1 MIRAEAESL
10 VVRYRKLFRK
20 DKNYYAFNYALEHT
34 IDQKTG
40 KKKYKKNP
48 WFVENQLSVSEYFNH
63 IKSENWNLWGMILPP
78 TNEKNEASFGALDK
92 DIYGDREDNK
102 RIVKQI
108 YDEKIP
114 LVPCSSKSG
123 GLHLY
128 MFFKEDVPASK
139 IRTQLQHYN
148 KYLKINC
155 KEVNP
160 KQTKLKWNKQ
170 KKRFD
175 PGNGILIPYMSSL
188 EVKGEEI
195 THDKDC
201 LNKWLKNADL
211 ETGNLEEFIDYAE
224 SVSVGKDFFGE
235 QPLELEEKTK
245 AEPTLPEEKPKE
257 IKPPIE
263 TEERDFS
270 ESNAR
275 PLSQPLRQI
284 LSNIKNKK
292 DHLGGGK
299 FDRWLVDFV
308 FIAMEEKRS
317 DLDIQKHLQKV
328 KDVDKEN
335 IYPEGFDEAIQ
346 KKINKCRGKYDK
358 VDPAPLREKFMQ
370 DVIFNKTSE
379 QYYDNS
385 TKRPYGKVG
394 LETTYAHIFP
404 KSTPPTTY
412 FKEHPKKQLAEE
424 ETYRPDL
431 HNEKS
436 PLMKGS
442 DNLYYLNNYKPG
454 KIKPIKPEKVK
465 DIEPFLNLMEH
476 LATIEK
482 ERNHVLDILA
492 FIIQKPW
499 KKVKTITVF
508 YTKLQRF
515 GKGSLFDT
523 MVDILGE
530 SNAEPTDVKGVLD
543 KGVMFAEK
551 QLVLVDEV
559 KSVGDFGERANFI
572 NDLKKIGTE
581 TRIQQRKLYV
591 DYKVIKT
598 QTNYLI
604 FTNNPDAL
612 NVEAEDERLFIIANE
627 NERKPDAWYKVYH
640 KWREDKGSSYV
651 FWYLLNRPIS
661 KFNPM
666 APPPMTEGKKAM
678 RNETGHPLTQKIQE
692 WISEGRYPFSL
703 DESVRGTTELAEYI
717 SKHDRGAH
725 VKYANNTKQLRRSLE
740 DAGCVFIG
748 QVKHKLRNEKPTLFL
763 YNNQE
768 ELLEKHSPTELCNH
782 IWTPL
787 QSSSREEVVSER
799 SAMNFNN
806 MDNSEFEKQ
815 YDTGCWNCRK
825 PIDTESNDKCH
836 ECNFGIKC
844 DGEKNGENCGQCICD
859 KPGSKIKKLPEY
871 R

>member
-1 MIRAEAESL
+1 MIEVEAEKL
-10 VVRYRKLFRK
+10 IKRYGGLFRK
-20 DKNYYAFNYALEHT
+20 DKFYYAFDYSLEHT
-34 IDQKTG
+34 IDDKG
-40 KKKYKKNP
+40 KKKYTRQP
-48 WFVENQLSVSEYFNH
+48 WFVDHKIEDKTYFDHLNVDF
-63 IKSENWNLWGMILPP
+63 LRAWGLILPP

-92 DIYGDREDNK
+92 DIYDDPEDLK

-108 YDEKIP
+108 YDEKLP
-114 LVPCSSKSG
+114 LVPCFSKSK
-123 GLHLY
+123 GLHIY
-128 MFFKEDVPASK
+128 MLFKEDVPASK
-139 IRTQLQHYN
+139 IRSQLQHYN

-160 KQTKLKWNKQ
+160 KQTKLKWNKS

-175 PGNGILIPYMSSL
+175 PGNGILLPYMNCL
-188 EVKGEEI
+188 EHKNKEI
-195 THDKDC
+195 LFKEC
-201 LNKWLKNADL
+201 LNPWIKNADL
-211 ETGNLEEFIDYAE
+211 ETGSLEEFVDYAE
-224 SVSVGKDFFGE
+224 SVSVSKDFFGE
-235 QPLELEEKTK
+235 QPIELEEKIET
-245 AEPTLPEEKPKE
+245 KPKE
-257 IKPPIE
+257 INPIIE
-263 TEERDFS
+263 VEERDFA

-275 PLSQPLRQI
+275 PLSKSLIQI
-284 LSNIKNKK
+284 IQKIKNKTEHN
-292 DHLGGGK
+292 DGGT
-299 FDRWLVDFV
+299 FDNHIVDFV
-308 FIAMEEKRS
+308 YGAIQEKRS
-317 DLDIQKHLQKV
+317 DVDILKHLEKV
-328 KDVDKEN
+328 RDKSEKTS
-335 IYPEGFDEAIQ
+335 EADYFE
-346 KKINKCRGKYDK
+346 KKIKNCRDKFDK
-358 VDPAPLREKFMQ
+358 VDPAPLREKFMH
-370 DVIFNKTSE
+370 DIIFNKTSE
-379 QYYDNS
+379 TYYDNS

-404 KSTPPTTY
+404 KSTPPTSY

-431 HNEKS
+431 YNQKS
-436 PLMKGS
+436 PLIKGS
-442 DNLYYLNNYKPG
+442 DDLYYLNNYRPG

-492 FIIQKPW
+492 YIVQKPW

-508 YTKLQRF
+508 YTKHQRF

-523 MVDILGE
+523 LVDILGE

-581 TRIQQRKLYV
+581 TRIQQRRLYT
-591 DYKVIKT
+591 DYRVIET

-627 NERKPDAWYKVYH
+627 NERKPDAWYKAYH
-640 KWREDKGSSYV
+640 KWREDKGSAYV
-651 FWYLLNRPIS
+651 YWYLLNRDLS

-678 RNETGHPLTQKIQE
+678 RSETGHPLTQKIQE
-692 WISEGRYPFSL
+692 WVSEGRYPFSL

-717 SKHDRGAH
+717 SKHDKGAH
-725 VKYANNTKQLRRSLE
+725 VKYANNTKQLKRSLA

-763 YNNQE
+763 YSNQE
-768 ELLEKHSPTELCNH
+768 ELLEKHQPTELCNH
-782 IWTPL
+782 IWKPL
-787 QSSSREEVVSER
+787 VSESRDAVVAER
-799 SAMNFNN
+799 SAQNFNN
-806 MDNSEFEKQ
+806 MDNSQFEKQ
-815 YDTGCWNCRK
+815 FDTFCWNCRK
-825 PIDTESNDKCH
+825 EIDTESNNKCI
-836 ECNFGIKC
+836 ECNFGIIC
-844 DGEKNGENCGQCICD
+844 DGEKNGENCNQCICD
-859 KPGSKIKKLPEY
+859 KPGSKVKKLPEY